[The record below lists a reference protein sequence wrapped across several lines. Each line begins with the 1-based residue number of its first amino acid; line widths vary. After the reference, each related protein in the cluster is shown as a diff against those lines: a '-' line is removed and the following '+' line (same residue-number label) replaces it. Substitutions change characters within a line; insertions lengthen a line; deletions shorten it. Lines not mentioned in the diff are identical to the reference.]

1 MPNEQTTTQVPG
13 WPAKHLPTV
22 AGGAML
28 LWLLIEFAVRRGLAP
43 LLADRLGT
51 GLGADTVSIILG
63 FVIATV
69 SIAWWGIQ
77 AGITPADWDY
87 AISRRTI
94 AAGIAGVIGLYI
106 LRGVAVVILTFGLG
120 VEVPTDASTLGVGT
134 APVWTLGTL
143 LLVNGVIGPV
153 AEELA
158 WRGVI
163 QTALAEAFGT
173 YIAIVVT
180 AMAFVLKHLI
190 VDLAVSPF
198 RTTALLILAF
208 SLCAL
213 RARYGTTTSTIAHVI
228 MNSIETAA
236 IIIAVS

>member
-1 MPNEQTTTQVPG
+1 
-13 WPAKHLPTV
+13 
-22 AGGAML
+22 
-28 LWLLIEFAVRRGLAP
+28 
-43 LLADRLGT
+43 
-51 GLGADTVSIILG
+51 
-63 FVIATV
+63 
-69 SIAWWGIQ
+69 
-77 AGITPADWDY
+77 
-87 AISRRTI
+87 
-94 AAGIAGVIGLYI
+94 
-106 LRGVAVVILTFGLG
+106 
-120 VEVPTDASTLGVGT
+120 
-134 APVWTLGTL
+134 
-143 LLVNGVIGPV
+143 
-153 AEELA
+153 
-158 WRGVI
+158 VI